1 MFYYLLH
8 HLVLSLLIVV
18 YLKLGTDHLTNNS
31 VVVITDIE
39 TGANGLICTTTFR
52 PCCKD
57 GQQGEWYYP
66 DRTMVPGSSANE
78 DFSRSRS
85 NDGEVRLSR
94 RNSALSPTG
103 IFHCELPG
111 PDDVTQ
117 TLYVGVYADSDNGE
131 LGTHA
136 ITSACMK

>member
-18 YLKLGTDHLTNNS
+18 YLKLGTNNHTNNS

-52 PCCKD
+52 PCCKG

-66 DRTMVPGSSANE
+66 DGTMVPGSSAGE
-78 DFSRSRS
+78 DFHRSRS
-85 NDGEVRLSR
+85 DNGEVRLIR
-94 RNSALSPTG
+94 RNSAMSPTG
-103 IFHCELPG
+103 IFHCELPVS
-111 PDDVTQ
+111 DIVTQ
-117 TLYVGVYADSDNGE
+117 ALYVGVYADSGNGE
-131 LGTHA
+131 LSTHA

>member
-1 MFYYLLH
+1 MNLKGMFYYLLH

-18 YLKLGTDHLTNNS
+18 SLNLGTDNHTNNS

-66 DRTMVPGSSANE
+66 DGTMVPNKAADE
-78 DFSRSRS
+78 DFFRSRS
-85 NDGEVRLSR
+85 KDGKVRLNR
-94 RNSALSPTG
+94 RNSAISPTG
-103 IFHCELPG
+103 IFHCELPVS
-111 PDDVTQ
+111 DNVTQ
-117 TLYVGVYADSDNGE
+117 TLYVGVYA
-131 LGTHA
+131 T
-136 ITSACMK
+136 K